1 MKRLS
6 SSFTTDEKTKLHRM
20 RLAFITSLLPS
31 KTPDTGFEI
40 ANACVLSALKD
51 AGAEVVQFGF
61 LRDTE
66 TNQPPNG
73 AVVLDRIVIENSI
86 ASKLQKMRWL
96 LASLSRGLPII
107 STKLALFGEEKLRAA
122 IQAHG
127 PFDAYIL
134 NSAPVAGAFPNL
146 MLDKPSIMVAHNV
159 EFISARENAQNA
171 SGATGFLYARESRLL
186 QDIETRVIEKCR
198 FIWCLAEED
207 RQSFGKNIDAKSSVL
222 PLLIP
227 DQILP
232 KNIEAKFDVGLI
244 GTWTWQPNRVGLNWF
259 INEVTHQLPADI
271 TIGIAGRF
279 PEGFNTTHPNIT
291 LLGRVPD
298 AAEFVASSRVV
309 ALCSR
314 TGTGIQLK
322 TIETL
327 QAGKPAVATTSSVRG
342 IGKLPPTCLVSDD
355 ATDFAHALTK
365 LVRDVRSGRTSLSD
379 SQAFIKQRQ
388 IAMREAIQ
396 KGLKAVIS

>member
-1 MKRLS
+1 
-6 SSFTTDEKTKLHRM
+6 M

-40 ANACVLSALKD
+40 ANACVLSALQET
-51 AGAEVVQFGF
+51 GAEVVQFGF
-61 LRDTE
+61 LRPTDT
-66 TNQPPNG
+66 NPPPVG
-73 AVVLDRIVIENSI
+73 AVILDRITIENSVASKWQKIRWII
-86 ASKLQKMRWL
+86 ASL
-96 LASLSRGLPII
+96 LRGLPVI
-107 STKLALFGEEKLRAA
+107 STKLAMFGEDKLRAA
-122 IQAHG
+122 IEANG

-134 NSAPVAGAFPNL
+134 NSAPVAGAFPTL
-146 MLDKPSIMVAHNV
+146 MRDKPSIVVAHNV
-159 EFISARENAQNA
+159 EFISARENAQTA

-186 QDIETRVIEKCR
+186 QRIEKTVIDQCR

-227 DQILP
+227 NQILP
-232 KNIEAKFDVGLI
+232 TDTEEKFDVGLI
-244 GTWTWQPNRVGLNWF
+244 GTWTWQPNVVGLNWF
-259 INEVTHQLPADI
+259 INEVAGHLPSDI
-271 TIGIAGRF
+271 SIGIAGRL
-279 PEGFNTTHPNIT
+279 PDGFNAQNPNIT

-298 AAEFVASSRVV
+298 ASAFIASSRVV
-309 ALCSR
+309 ALSSR

-355 ATDFAHALTK
+355 AQEFANALTK

-379 SQAFIKQRQ
+379 SEAFIKQRQ
-388 IAMREAIQ
+388 IAMHEAIQ
-396 KGLKAVIS
+396 KGLKAVIA